1 MAAVPS
7 LALTATGS
15 SGFKPDGAL
24 ATATAETAVPGPT
37 GGPALNTAAP
47 GMLDAHWRLEPFGH
61 ADLAQARQ
69 LLLACY
75 ADTPAALWD
84 RGLQRLQEVPSAP
97 KDQPLGVLLVGPAG
111 PAGLALLLASHR
123 PWRAG
128 TQRHINGSSWGILP
142 AARDRA
148 LWMARHG
155 LAELTTTYSAL
166 TPIPSAVKLLE
177 RVGFEAVTHQQILA
191 ATLRLA
197 GLPRRTHPAGATLLA
212 GAEALRVLR
221 DHPLAQAL
229 QDHRRLG
236 CWVLALQ
243 PGRTMAEAP
252 GFDGEPAE
260 GFVPLVFRP
269 VRRLGWLPAAEL
281 VYAPSQ
287 ALVAAHAPLLA
298 LQLLRRGAVLMAF
311 DAHQDLVPGFPCTR
325 LFQRRY
331 ARCQRH
337 LRGVDYLYSEL
348 IYLHR

>member
-1 MAAVPS
+1 MTAVPS
-7 LALTATGS
+7 LALTPTGS
-15 SGFKPDGAL
+15 AGFQPDTAL
-24 ATATAETAVPGPT
+24 AAATAEVAVTGAM
-37 GGPALNTAAP
+37 GGPALKTTAASVQ
-47 GMLDAHWRLEPFGH
+47 DIRWRLEPFGH
-61 ADLAQARQ
+61 ADRAQARQ

-75 ADTPAALWD
+75 PGTPAALWD
-84 RGLQRLQEVPSAP
+84 RGLQRLQDVPSAP
-97 KDQPLGVLLVGPAG
+97 TDHPLGILLVGPGG

-123 PWRAG
+123 PWPG
-128 TQRHINGSSWGILP
+128 GSQRHVNGSSWGILP

-197 GLPRRTHPAGATLLA
+197 GLPRRARPAGATVLA
-212 GAEALRVLR
+212 GAEALRALR

-229 QDHRRLG
+229 EDHRRLG
-236 CWVLALQ
+236 CFVLALL
-243 PGRTMAEAP
+243 PGRPAAATA
-252 GFDGEPAE
+252 GFDGDAAA

-269 VRRLGWLPAAEL
+269 VRRLGCLPAAEL

-287 ALVAAHAPLLA
+287 AQVAAHAPLLA
-298 LQLLRRGAVLMAF
+298 LQLLRRGFVLMVF
-311 DAHQDLVPGFPCTR
+311 DAHQDLVPEFPCTR

-331 ARCQRH
+331 ARCQLH

-348 IYLHR
+348 VYLHR